1 MAEVQETFYGGILM
15 RKSQLVDKNLELS
28 EALLRRF
35 LEAPSTLEEIPE
47 GANLIVLPLDDPE
60 LFQANLE
67 QLVALKEQGVRKL
80 RVVVIESAEAL
91 EPRVVVRV

>member
-1 MAEVQETFYGGILM
+1 M
-15 RKSQLVDKNLELS
+15 RKSQLVDKNLEVS

-35 LEAPSTLEEIPE
+35 LENPSTLEEIPE

-60 LFQANLE
+60 LFRANLE

>member
-1 MAEVQETFYGGILM
+1 M
-15 RKSQLVDKNLELS
+15 RKSQLVDKNLEVS
-28 EALLRRF
+28 EALIRRF
-35 LEAPSTLEEIPE
+35 LEKPSTLEAIPE

-67 QLVALKEQGVRKL
+67 QLVTLKEQGVTNL

>member
-1 MAEVQETFYGGILM
+1 M
-15 RKSQLVDKNLELS
+15 RKSQFIDKNLELS
-28 EALLRRF
+28 ESLLRRF
-35 LEAPSTLEEIPE
+35 LENPSTLEEIPE

>member
-1 MAEVQETFYGGILM
+1 M

-28 EALLRRF
+28 EALIRRF
-35 LEAPSTLEEIPE
+35 LENPSTLEEIPE

-60 LFQANLE
+60 LFQANLK
-67 QLVALKEQGVRKL
+67 QLVTLKEQGVTNL
-80 RVVVIESAEAL
+80 RVVVIENAEAL

>member
-1 MAEVQETFYGGILM
+1 M
-15 RKSQLVDKNLELS
+15 RKSQLVDKNLEVS

-35 LEAPSTLEEIPE
+35 LENPSTLEEIPE

-60 LFQANLE
+60 LFQANLK
-67 QLVALKEQGVRKL
+67 QLVTLKEQGVTNL
-80 RVVVIESAEAL
+80 RVVVIENAEAL

>member
-1 MAEVQETFYGGILM
+1 M

-28 EALLRRF
+28 EALLRGF
-35 LEAPSTLEEIPE
+35 LEDPSTLEEIPE

-80 RVVVIESAEAL
+80 RVVVIESAEAM